1 MTDFGEYKNR
11 QRAEDRPAQVRLR
24 LISTEVDVRF
34 KVKRTIELLRSN
46 EEVQIILK
54 MRGREA
60 AHSED
65 ALKFIQEFLSEIV
78 PEHARLLAGPKQNGS
93 KFSCT
98 ITNFHTSN
106 RDGQENA

>member
-11 QRAEDRPAQVRLR
+11 QRAEDRPAQIRLR

-54 MRGREA
+54 MRGKEA
-60 AHSED
+60 AHPED
-65 ALKFIQEFLSEIV
+65 ALKFIQSFLSEIV
-78 PEHARLLAGPKQNGS
+78 PEHARLLGEPKQNGS
-93 KFSCT
+93 NFSCT
-98 ITNFHTSN
+98 ITNFHTPN
-106 RDGQENA
+106 RNGQENA